1 MIITN
6 GIPLFTPG
14 NAKLPDS
21 TLTFALPS
29 GYTCP
34 GALLCLARADRL
46 TGRIT
51 DGPQQ
56 RFRCHEASI
65 ESLRTNARQSR
76 WRNFELIRDLE
87 SGPMAELLM
96 AGISAAR
103 SHKTTHVRWFTGGD
117 CFSSDLR
124 DAIIRCAD
132 FTPELIHY
140 LYTKNLYLWI
150 EPTEN
155 PAGLMRLPMNL
166 RVTAS
171 WGGKFDHLLEAGLF
185 PRTSRVVNTP
195 EEAAALGLEIDYTD
209 RLAWQDTPTHFCH
222 LSHGTQPPGSV
233 AGNAIRARRRAGQF
247 SGYGRSKHAVQ

>member
-1 MIITN
+1 MITTN
-6 GIPLFTPG
+6 GIPLFTAG
-14 NAKLPDS
+14 NAKLPNS

-76 WRNFELIRDLE
+76 WRNFELIKDLE

-103 SHKTTHVRWFTGGD
+103 SH
-117 CFSSDLR
+117 
-124 DAIIRCAD
+124 
-132 FTPELIHY
+132 
-140 LYTKNLYLWI
+140 
-150 EPTEN
+150 
-155 PAGLMRLPMNL
+155 
-166 RVTAS
+166 
-171 WGGKFDHLLEAGLF
+171 
-185 PRTSRVVNTP
+185 
-195 EEAAALGLEIDYTD
+195 
-209 RLAWQDTPTHFCH
+209 
-222 LSHGTQPPGSV
+222 
-233 AGNAIRARRRAGQF
+233 
-247 SGYGRSKHAVQ
+247 